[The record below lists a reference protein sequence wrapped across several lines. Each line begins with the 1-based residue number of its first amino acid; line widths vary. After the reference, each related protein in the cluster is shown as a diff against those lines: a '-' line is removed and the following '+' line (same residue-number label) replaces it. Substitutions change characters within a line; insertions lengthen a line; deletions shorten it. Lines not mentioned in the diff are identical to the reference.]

1 MGGFF
6 LGCDIGG
13 TGARFVVA
21 DAAGNPVRRGTTA
34 GASALLA
41 GPGERARLE
50 ASFTRIGASLPHP
63 LKAAVIGLS
72 GYGPEAFDEVAALF
86 AQTTG
91 IAPDRLTLCDDIELA
106 YRVLFAP
113 GKGHLVSAGTGI
125 IGSHFRTDGSRLRVG
140 GRGLM
145 IDDAGSGGW
154 IALAAIRALYRRL
167 DEDGAYGDMTGL
179 AAQVFEMIG
188 SDDWAEVKR
197 LVYGGDRGRIGALS
211 LAVAR
216 AADAGDAYAQN
227 LLKEAGREIAR
238 LGNLLIAR
246 AGNLPVAFVGGV
258 LRLSPGIG
266 ETIAANLDG
275 LALFPEADI
284 AEGAADLA
292 RRAFQR
298 QSE

>member
-13 TGARFVVA
+13 TGARFVVV
-21 DAAGNPVRRGTTA
+21 DAAGNPVRRGTVA

-41 GPGERARLE
+41 APGDRARLE
-50 ASFTRIGASLPHP
+50 ASFKRIGTSLPHP
-63 LKAAVIGLS
+63 LNGAMIGLS
-72 GYGPEAFDEVAALF
+72 GYGPEAFDDIAALF

-91 IAPDRLTLCDDIELA
+91 IVADSLNLLDDIELA

-113 GKGHLVSAGTGI
+113 GEGHLVSAGTGV
-125 IGSHFRTDGSRLRVG
+125 IGSHFRADGSRLRIG

-179 AAQVFEMIG
+179 AAQVFETIG
-188 SDDWAEVKR
+188 SADWAAVKR

-216 AADAGDAYAQN
+216 AADAGDPYAQD
-227 LLKEAGREIAR
+227 LLREAGREIVR
-238 LGNLLIAR
+238 LGNILIAR
-246 AGNLPVAFVGGV
+246 AGDLPVAFVGGV
-258 LRLSPGIG
+258 LRLSPVIG
-266 ETIAANLDG
+266 ETIAANLNG
-275 LALFPEADI
+275 RALFLEADI
-284 AEGAADLA
+284 AEGAAELA